1 VKYCVP
7 KASAEDSN
15 KFLEKYKQIMI
26 HPTAL
31 IDPKAELA
39 DDVEVGAYSI
49 VEAKVRIDA
58 GTWIGPHAVITG
70 RTSIGKNNR
79 IFQFTSIGEEPQDM
93 KYKGEDTELII
104 GDNNTIRELC
114 TFSRGTVQDGGVTR
128 IGNNN
133 WIMACVHIAHD
144 CTLGDN
150 IIMGNNSAL
159 AGHVKIDDH
168 AILSGYALIHQF
180 CEVGAH
186 SFTSFASHVNQSI
199 PPYVTVSGEKASVKG
214 INSEGL
220 RRRGF
225 TKEQIQQVKRAY
237 KAIYR
242 ESLSLEDAIA
252 KLEEMAVDS
261 SEIQPMVEFLKTADR
276 GIIR

>member
-1 VKYCVP
+1 
-7 KASAEDSN
+7 
-15 KFLEKYKQIMI
+15 MI

-31 IDPKAELA
+31 VDPKAQLA

-49 VEAKVRIDA
+49 IGDKVRIDA
-58 GTWIGPHAVITG
+58 GTWVGPHAVITG
-70 RTSIGKNNR
+70 RTTIGKDNR

-93 KYKGEDTELII
+93 KYNGEDTELII

-128 IGNNN
+128 IGSNN

-144 CTLGDN
+144 CVLGDN

-159 AGHVKIDDH
+159 AGHVKIADH

-186 SFTSFASHVNQSI
+186 SFISFASHVNQSV

-214 INSEGL
+214 INAEGL

-225 TKEQIQQVKRAY
+225 TPDQIRHVRRAY

-242 ESLSLEDAIA
+242 ESLPLEQAIA
-252 KLEEMAVDS
+252 RLEEMAVDAP
-261 SEIQPMVEFLKTADR
+261 EIRPLAEFLKTSER